1 VTAAPPSKA
10 EDRREQI
17 LNAAMRLFLDHGVQS
32 VTTRDIAAAVGIS
45 QPSLYAHFK
54 SREDIA
60 VKLSERAFEQL
71 SARMAAAA
79 QAAGTPHERLKC
91 MGQVYVAFGLEQR
104 AAYRIAFMLE
114 KTTTHPTDQQAIH
127 ESGMRCFAILHDLF
141 KTVRGVD
148 DLKTAAL
155 AQSAWA
161 SMHGLVALLLSRP
174 EFPWI
179 EQEVLIA
186 SHLDQVCRRAFD

>member
-1 VTAAPPSKA
+1 VTVAPPFKA

-17 LNAAMRLFLDHGVQS
+17 LNAAMRLFLDHGVQN

-79 QAAGTPHERLKC
+79 NAAGTPHDRLKC
-91 MGQVYVAFGLEQR
+91 MGQVYVAFGLEQS

-114 KTTTHPTDQQAIH
+114 RTTAQPSEQQAIH

-141 KTVRGVD
+141 KSVRNSD

-186 SHLDQVCRRAFD
+186 SHLEQVCRRAFD

>member
-1 VTAAPPSKA
+1 MSVAPPQKA

-17 LNAAMRLFLDHGVQS
+17 LNEAMRLFLDHGVQN
-32 VTTRDIAAAVGIS
+32 VTTREIAAAVGIS

-54 SREDIA
+54 SREEIA

-79 QAAGTPHERLKC
+79 HATGTPHQRLHA
-91 MGQVYVAFGLEQR
+91 MGQEYVAFGLEQS

-114 KTTTHPTDQQAIH
+114 KTTAHPTDQQAIH

-141 KTVRGVD
+141 KTVRDSD

-179 EQEVLIA
+179 DQNALIA
-186 SHLDQVCRRAFD
+186 CHLDHVCRRAFD

>member
-1 VTAAPPSKA
+1 MTVAPPSKA

-17 LNAAMRLFLDHGVQS
+17 LNAAMRLFLDHGVQN

-79 QAAGTPHERLKC
+79 NAAGTPHERLKC
-91 MGQVYVAFGLEQR
+91 MGQVYVAFGLEQS

-114 KTTTHPTDQQAIH
+114 KPTAQPSEKQAIH

-141 KTVRGVD
+141 KSVRGSD

-155 AQSAWA
+155 AQSTWA

-186 SHLDQVCRRAFD
+186 CHLEQVCRRAFD